1 MITLSK
7 INRKNFFGKIGKGA
21 LVAAVASVL
30 PFKFLSS
37 VAKASSNKNIKVK
50 IHPFAVK
57 RNDKV

>member
-7 INRKNFFGKIGKGA
+7 INRKNFFEKIGKGA
-21 LVAAVASVL
+21 LAAAVASVM
-30 PFKFLSS
+30 PFKFFTS
-37 VAKASSNKNIKVK
+37 AAEASSNKNIKIK

>member
-37 VAKASSNKNIKVK
+37 VSKASSNKNIKVK